1 MDPKAL
7 VSSLGS
13 VDEERLLRALHRIK
27 DELLDIDYFA
37 PGEFVNGEAWV
48 AMDRDYCTIAMSTD
62 FFGVLFL
69 LGGSPGL
76 GALPK

>member
-37 PGEFVNGEAWV
+37 PGEYVQRLLRRPVPPWGLTSAP
-48 AMDRDYCTIAMSTD
+48 RDCSWPRST
-62 FFGVLFL
+62 
-69 LGGSPGL
+69 S
-76 GALPK
+76 